1 MPSFCQ
7 DRLGT
12 NISPRENTQN
22 REVGFLT
29 VAERIARLQQEPEL
43 RAQLLSEHT
52 WDPTAK
58 WRPTAGTPVPQEGE
72 TVEEAFFA
80 LMDFALVR
88 KEENAFTSLFLSAA
102 FPSVFVCPEPVLVK

>member
-1 MPSFCQ
+1 M
-7 DRLGT
+7 
-12 NISPRENTQN
+12 
-22 REVGFLT
+22 GFLT

-80 LMDFALVR
+80 LMDFALVW